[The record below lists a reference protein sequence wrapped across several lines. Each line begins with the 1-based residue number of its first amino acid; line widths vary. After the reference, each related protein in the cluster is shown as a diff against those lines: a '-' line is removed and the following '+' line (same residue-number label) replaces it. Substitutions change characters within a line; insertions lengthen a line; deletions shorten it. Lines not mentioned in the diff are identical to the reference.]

1 MFLKNAFFTKTLKT
15 QKHLKASGKYYMLK
29 LTSNASTCV
38 HFGHFASALGN
49 VKCVVAT
56 FEYSLP

>member
-1 MFLKNAFFTKTLKT
+1 
-15 QKHLKASGKYYMLK
+15 MLK
-29 LTSNASTCV
+29 LTSNVSTCV

-49 VKCVVAT
+49 VKFVAAL